1 MNLWTAAA
9 LAFGAGFLIA
19 YLWRASRIA
28 ELNSQACEQTARAER
43 AEKAFAEE
51 VQTRQT
57 AKDEFRLAAS
67 DAFRQIKTESDED
80 IGQKKDMIAASVS
93 EMRSKLEEYQRI
105 VQTFEKERFQ
115 MYGKLE
121 SSLTQV
127 LDAEQS
133 IRMETSA
140 LKKVLTSSAGVRGNW
155 GQMVLEQIFEQNDL
169 VKGIGFDTQVTLT
182 ADDGSQL
189 RPDFV
194 VYLPGGKKLIIDSK
208 EVASEYMLSQ
218 ETENPVEQKEHCE
231 KLVANI
237 RNNFIKL
244 SRKEYQSLLDPDVRF
259 VVMFI
264 PSEGAIRA
272 AFQTDSGLFQEA
284 KEKRVILAS
293 PMTIVPLI
301 QLIAQSWQQQRLADN
316 ARELGGIVEGLG
328 DRLFTFVEHLHDV
341 RQGIK
346 KAADSWDDAMGSWRK
361 RVAPQIERARQLGG
375 KIREFDHPELLGGE
389 IPESPMQKKSDL
401 LQ

>member
-1 MNLWTAAA
+1 MSSWIAAS
-9 LAFGAGFLIA
+9 LAFVAGFLIA
-19 YLWRASRIA
+19 YLWKASRIA
-28 ELNSQACEQTARAER
+28 ELSSGWREQSSRAER
-43 AEKAFAEE
+43 AERALAQEE
-51 VQTRQT
+51 QARQA

-67 DAFRQIKTESDED
+67 DAFRQIKIESDEN
-80 IGQKKDMIAASVS
+80 IEQKKDLIAASVS
-93 EMRSKLEEYQRI
+93 EMRSKLEEYQRT
-105 VQTFEKERFQ
+105 VQTFEKERFE
-115 MYGKLE
+115 MYGRLE
-121 SSLTQV
+121 SSLSQV
-127 LDAEQS
+127 LGAEQS
-133 IRMETSA
+133 IRMETAA

-169 VKGIGFDTQVTLT
+169 VKGIGFDSQITLT
-182 ADDGSQL
+182 ADDGSVL

-194 VYLPGGKKLIIDSK
+194 VYLPGGKKLIIDSE
-208 EVASEYMLSQ
+208 EVASEYILSQ
-218 ETENPVEQKEHCE
+218 ETDDPAGQKEHCE

-237 RNNFIKL
+237 RNNFNKL

-328 DRLFTFVEHLHDV
+328 DRLATFVQHLQNI

-346 KAADSWDDAMGSWRK
+346 KTADSWDDAMGSWQK

-389 IPESPMQKKSDL
+389 IPDSPLQKNPNL